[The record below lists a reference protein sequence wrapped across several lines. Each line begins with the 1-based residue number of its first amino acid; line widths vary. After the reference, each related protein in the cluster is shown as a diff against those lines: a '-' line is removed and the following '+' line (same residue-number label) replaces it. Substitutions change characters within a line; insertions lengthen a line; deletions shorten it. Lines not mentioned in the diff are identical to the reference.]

1 MTQVLRELV
10 RMNDQQIIQAYQEY
24 LTEDGKGTKTV
35 ISYAGDV
42 KGFLNWLGN
51 KKVVFEGKLTRFYI
65 TSYKD
70 DLIKNNYTINTINK
84 KINSLHSFNLFLISK
99 GFCHEQAVYPNKD
112 KIKVAAGSEGEIDV
126 FSDEEVERMLFY
138 LENRHLVSQ
147 RDKTVILL
155 LLYTGLRV
163 SELVGLKLADI
174 DLLTRNLKVVGKG
187 GKYRE
192 VPLKLEAAEAIRVY
206 LDVERRDHKQA
217 ESDYL
222 LLTQR
227 AGKMDKDTVN
237 KFLRKHGKHLGL
249 VLYPH
254 KFRHTFCTR
263 LLNKGVDLTTVAK
276 LAGHASIQTTASFYI
291 NTSRE
296 DKQQAVDLL

>member
-1 MTQVLRELV
+1 MKKIQDSITEILKTELEYTDKDCGYSQWVLGVSIKKDRSKH
-10 RMNDQQIIQAYQEY
+10 RIIGSPTYIARVVVKTNESPFVDGMDV
-24 LTEDGKGTKTV
+24 LFTMPEDGKGTKTV
-35 ISYAGDV
+35 ISYAGDI
-42 KGFLNWLGN
+42 KGFLNWLKG
-51 KKVVFEGKLTRFYI
+51 KKVAFEGKLTRFYI
-65 TSYKD
+65 TSYKN

-192 VPLKLEAAEAIRVY
+192 VPLKLEAAEAIKS
-206 LDVERRDHKQA
+206 L
-217 ESDYL
+217 
-222 LLTQR
+222 
-227 AGKMDKDTVN
+227 
-237 KFLRKHGKHLGL
+237 
-249 VLYPH
+249 P
-254 KFRHTFCTR
+254 
-263 LLNKGVDLTTVAK
+263 
-276 LAGHASIQTTASFYI
+276 
-291 NTSRE
+291 
-296 DKQQAVDLL
+296 